1 MPDFKVEIFSNIS
14 DAIKSVQ
21 TILNK
26 KVDMVLSFLLL
37 RMMMKWL

>member
-1 MPDFKVEIFSNIS
+1 MTDFKVEIFSNIS

-26 KVDMVLSFLLL
+26 KVDIVLSLSLL